1 MNLAWGDGPLWRL
14 GIRNANLR
22 VFCPPCL
29 AGLGIWIKVIGT
41 GACTRL
47 ILAMAYERALVV
59 EIGIFDGEG
68 RTVL

>member
-1 MNLAWGDGPLWRL
+1 
-14 GIRNANLR
+14 
-22 VFCPPCL
+22 
-29 AGLGIWIKVIGT
+29 LGIWIKVIGT